1 MGTITMKASVADRRA
16 REVFDLLRDFEL
28 YPKASPAI
36 LSIDVDESVAPPSS
50 TWRVQFREGIIV
62 WTERDEIDEELMELR
77 FEQID
82 GDFERLVGRWQV
94 SSVQAGCEVE
104 LTTEFDFGIPSL
116 AEFIDPLARY
126 ALYENGVEL
135 LQGLLGGT
143 AQIETPPPDPVEW
156 EVEL

>member
-36 LSIDVDESVAPPSS
+36 LSIDVDESTAPSNS

-94 SSVQAGCEVE
+94 SAVQTGCEVE

-116 AEFIDPLARY
+116 TEFIDPLAQH
-126 ALYENGVEL
+126 ALYDNGVQL
-135 LQGLLGGT
+135 LQGLLGG
-143 AQIETPPPDPVEW
+143 AAKIVTPAPDSVDW
-156 EVEL
+156 EAGL

>member
-1 MGTITMKASVADRRA
+1 MGTITIKASVADRQA

-36 LSIDVDESVAPPSS
+36 LSIEVDESVAPPSS

-62 WTERDEIDEELMELR
+62 WTERDEIDEELMEFR

-82 GDFERLVGRWQV
+82 GDFERLVGRWRV
-94 SSVQAGCEVE
+94 SPARAGCEVE

-116 AEFIDPLARY
+116 TEFIDPLAEH

-135 LQGLLGGT
+135 LQGLLGG
-143 AQIETPPPDPVEW
+143 AARIETPPPEPVIW
-156 EVEL
+156 EAEL